1 MIDHTLAATV
11 FDAIVDPT
19 RRKILELVHTAER
32 PVGELVLELQMEQT
46 SVSKHLRVLRDA
58 GLVTVRPIGRQ
69 RYYGLD
75 STGLQALDEWLAR
88 LRER

>member
-1 MIDHTLAATV
+1 M

-19 RRKILELVHTAER
+19 RRRVLELLHDAER
-32 PVGELVLELQMEQT
+32 PVGELVLALQMEQT

-58 GLVTVRPIGRQ
+58 GLVTVRPVGRH

-75 STGLQALDEWLAR
+75 SDGLQTLDEWLNR
-88 LRER
+88 FRERLHPNG

>member
-1 MIDHTLAATV
+1 MGVTV

-19 RRKILELVHTAER
+19 RRRILELLCVAER
-32 PVGELVLELQMEQT
+32 PVGELVVELQTEQT

-58 GLVTVRPIGRQ
+58 GLVTVRPVGRQ

-75 STGLQALDEWLAR
+75 TAGLHVLDAWRAR

>member
-1 MIDHTLAATV
+1 MGHALVATV

-19 RRKILELVHTAER
+19 RRRILELVHAVER
-32 PVGELVLELQMEQT
+32 PVGELVLELQVEQT

-58 GLVTVRPIGRQ
+58 GLVTVRSVGRQ

-75 STGLQALDEWLAR
+75 STGLQTLDEWLAR